1 MTDPWARPPHQPPTP
16 QPPAGDPSTPTQQI
30 PHGTSAAESPPTQS
44 RPHSYPPPEHHP
56 PAKPGDPDGPPPGKG
71 PFLKRIFRD
80 PLSIVLV
87 LVIVLALVVAGVVG
101 VELYAR
107 HRANEVVAKATACVV
122 QDSASASFG
131 ASPFLIQHMTGHYGN
146 ISISTAGNQ
155 IRDAK
160 GMKADIEIDD
170 VRLSD
175 TGNSKGTIGALDATI
190 TWSSDGIKET
200 IQKSIP
206 LVGSFVNGVN
216 TNPSDGTI
224 ELQGALGSIVAKPT
238 VADQGIGLEVQKLTG
253 LGFALP
259 REAVQPA
266 LDLFSTQLTKG
277 YPLGIHAD
285 SVEVTDTGVIA
296 KFSTRNA
303 TIPAANEDPCFA
315 GL

>member
-1 MTDPWARPPHQPPTP
+1 VTDPWARPPHQPPNP
-16 QPPAGDPSTPTQQI
+16 QPPAGEPPTQQI
-30 PHGTSAAESPPTQS
+30 PQGTPAPAPPTQS
-44 RPHSYPPPEHHP
+44 SPPTYPPPEHHP
-56 PAKPGDPDGPPPGKG
+56 PADHGDGGGPPSGKA
-71 PFLKRIFRD
+71 PLVKRMFRD

-87 LVIVLALVVAGVVG
+87 FVIVLALAVAGLVG
-101 VELYAR
+101 AELYAR

-160 GMKADIEIDD
+160 GMKAEIEVDD
-170 VRLSD
+170 VRLGDNGTS
-175 TGNSKGTIGALDATI
+175 NGTIGSLDATI
-190 TWSSDGIKET
+190 TWSADGIKQT
-200 IQKSIP
+200 IQNSVP
-206 LVGSFVNGVN
+206 LVGAFVNGVK

-224 ELQGALGSIVAKPT
+224 ELQGALGNIVAKPQ
-238 VADQGIGLEVQKLTG
+238 VADQGIALEVQELTG
-253 LGFALP
+253 LGFTLP
-259 REAVQPA
+259 RETVQPA
-266 LDLFSTQLTKG
+266 LDLFSKQLTKN

-296 KFSTRNA
+296 KFSTQNA
-303 TIPAANEDPCFA
+303 TIPADEEDPCFA